1 MESPEGYYLLIIYH
15 FGDTI
20 QAEDL
25 HQGREESRCEA
36 EKCQGSLQEPDRSSQ
51 VGIT

>member
-1 MESPEGYYLLIIYH
+1 MESPEGYHLLIIYH
-15 FGDTI
+15 FGDSI

-25 HQGREESRCEA
+25 NQGREESRCEA

>member
-15 FGDTI
+15 FGDSI
-20 QAEDL
+20 QAEDIY
-25 HQGREESRCEA
+25 QGREESRCEA
-36 EKCQGSLQEPDRSSQ
+36 EKCQSSLQEPDRSSQ